1 MSLCLIIVDG
11 KRAGAQITLEPPGG
25 CVGRAVDAAVF
36 LPENAVSRQHAE
48 LRWNG
53 RTWLV
58 RNTSGSSP
66 TVVDGAAIGLDEVPL
81 QQAGQLRLGTVSLQY
96 TQQAQVVLQPSAAQT
111 VLRSTQI
118 SPPSEAVM
126 RQLEPLQSSLFT
138 PMIDDSPET
147 LELEPVDLIEL
158 QSTSPPTLVRRPVAM
173 PSIGHRDAPPTLI
186 SRPSAAVSSLTFPVD
201 DAPPTL
207 LLRGARAAG
216 ADFGYAAAPGPHQSS
231 AVMPSQVRSEP
242 PYQAAP
248 PTLIRAQAPQPAA
261 SQLEVSPP
269 TMIRRPKPSVLP
281 PSPQVQ
287 AEAAPLVSRG
297 YSIEPAVPSAD
308 SLQELPLDRMAKL
321 ERCNEALSRERD
333 ALREEVVQLK
343 QRLQQLEETAAASVA
358 LQAHPPERAAVVD
371 PAEADSAARSRK
383 EALTLT
389 SGLGELLEQASR
401 ALQDGESQSA
411 RGLIRDASFAL
422 ADFRDLVL
430 HSSS

>member
-11 KRAGAQITLEPPGG
+11 KRAGEQITLEPPGG

-36 LPENAVSRQHAE
+36 LPENAVSRQHAQ
-48 LRWNG
+48 LRWDG

-58 RNTSGSSP
+58 RNMSGSSP
-66 TVVDGAAIGLDEVPL
+66 TVVDGAVMGLDEVQL
-81 QQAGQLRLGTVSLQY
+81 QQAGQLRFGTVSLQY

-126 RQLEPLQSSLFT
+126 RQLEPLQPSQFT
-138 PMIDDSPET
+138 PLIDDSPET

-158 QSTSPPTLVRRPVAM
+158 QSASPPTLVRRPVAV
-173 PSIGHRDAPPTLI
+173 PSISHRDAPPTLI
-186 SRPSAAVSSLTFPVD
+186 SRPSAAVPSPNLPVD

-207 LLRGARAAG
+207 LLRVARAAG
-216 ADFGYAAAPGPHQSS
+216 ADFGHAAALGPHQSS
-231 AVMPSQVRSEP
+231 AMPPSQVRAEP
-242 PYQAAP
+242 QYQAAP
-248 PTLIRAQAPQPAA
+248 PTLIRSQEPQPAA

-269 TMIRRPKPSVLP
+269 TMIRRPKPPVLP
-281 PSPQVQ
+281 SPPQVQ

-297 YSIEPAVPSAD
+297 YSIDAGVSSAD
-308 SLQELPLDRMAKL
+308 SPQGLSLDSIAKL
-321 ERCNEALSRERD
+321 EQRNELLSRERD

-343 QRLQQLEETAAASVA
+343 QRLQQLEDTATASVA
-358 LQAHPPERAAVVD
+358 LQVHPPERAAVVD
-371 PAEADSAARSRK
+371 QAEADREARNRK

-389 SGLGELLEQASR
+389 SGLGELLEKASR
-401 ALQDGESQSA
+401 ALENGESQSA

-430 HSSS
+430 DSSS